1 MKKKFFV
8 LAALI
13 YSSHLHAQDSL
24 STAALDEVIVTA
36 NKSSQKQSS
45 TGKVISIISKTQIEK
60 SGARTL
66 AQLLNDQ
73 AGITINGSLN
83 NLGSNQTLYM
93 RGAGQG
99 RTLVLVD
106 GVPVYDPSLI
116 TSEFDLNLISLNE
129 VERVEICKGA
139 QSTLYGSDAVAGV
152 INIIT
157 VNNNVTRAINTRAGI
172 SFGNYG
178 ARRANA
184 QVFGK
189 KNKLEY
195 YARYSSL
202 RNTGFSSAYDSTGNN
217 NFDNDAY
224 RGQAASAGIR
234 YELMKGLSARGYI
247 QYSKY
252 KNDLDA
258 TAFTDEKDQTVSNR
272 NILTGAE
279 ISYQR
284 KRLLLFGRYQYG
296 TIARNYFNDSLDIPG
311 FTKFSTDDYSGKTQ
325 FVEFYSKLKIG
336 KNISLIQ
343 GIDYR
348 YSSMNSAFLSL
359 SSFGPFTSEFSDTSH
374 QQASVY
380 ASAIYQS
387 TNEKTSIELGG
398 RFNNHSRYGNNLTF
412 TFNPSYKINAH
423 FRVFGSVAS
432 AFKAPSLYQLY
443 SGYGNK
449 ELKPEYS
456 TNYEIGA
463 EQIHQKIRNRVV
475 YFHRDIRD
483 GLDFDNLN
491 FQYYNFYQQTVR
503 GVEIESA
510 IQPIKNLTISI
521 NYTNLSFRENAQSRI
536 SFKDTSYNYL
546 LRRPAHSANITI
558 GYQLLPSLFVSTT
571 GKHLSKR
578 YDTGGYQQ
586 ADLLLNGYFIM
597 NAYASY
603 KFLSG
608 FTLFIDIQNC
618 FDRKFFDVRGYN
630 SIPFLLQTGL
640 NWKW

>member
-8 LAALI
+8 VAALI
-13 YSSHLHAQDSL
+13 YSSHLQAQDSL

-36 NKSSQKQSS
+36 NKSSQKQST

-66 AQLLNDQ
+66 GQLLNEQ

-116 TSEFDLNLISLNE
+116 TSEFDLNLISLND

-139 QSTLYGSDAVAGV
+139 QSTLYGSDAIAGV

-157 VNNNVTRAINTRAGI
+157 INNNLKKPINIKAGF

-184 QVFGK
+184 QVYGK
-189 KNKLEY
+189 KDKLEY
-195 YARYSSL
+195 YLRYSSL
-202 RNTGFSSAYDSTGNN
+202 SNRGFSSAYDSTGRN

-224 RGQAASAGIR
+224 KGRAASAGIR
-234 YELMKGLSARGYI
+234 YEFMKGLSARGYI
-247 QYSKY
+247 QYSRY

-258 TAFTDEKDQTVSNR
+258 TAFTDEKDQTVSNK
-272 NILTGAE
+272 NLLTGAE
-279 ISYQR
+279 ISYQ
-284 KRLLLFGRYQYG
+284 KNKLILFGRYQFG

-311 FTKFSTDDYSGKTQ
+311 FTKFSTDDYSGRTQ
-325 FVEFYSKLKIG
+325 FAEFYSKFNVG
-336 KNISLIQ
+336 KTISLIQ
-343 GIDYR
+343 GVDYR

-387 TNEKTSIELGG
+387 TNERLSIEMGG

-412 TFNPSYKINAH
+412 TFNPSYKINEQ
-423 FRVFGSVAS
+423 FRVFGSIAS

-443 SGYGNK
+443 SAYGNG

-456 TNYEIGA
+456 TNYEVGI
-463 EQIHQKIRNRVV
+463 QQTHRKIRNRVV

-491 FQYYNFYQQTVR
+491 FQYYNFYQQDVR
-503 GVEIESA
+503 GIELESVL
-510 IQPIKNLTISI
+510 QPVKNLTISL
-521 NYTNLSFRENAQSRI
+521 NYTHLAFSEKSQSRT
-536 SFKDTSYNYL
+536 SFKDTAYNYL
-546 LRRPAHSANITI
+546 LRRPAHSANIII
-558 GYQLLPSLFVSTT
+558 GYQVLPSLFVSTT
-571 GKHLSKR
+571 GKYVSKR

-586 ADLLLNGYFIM
+586 ADLLLNDYFIV
-597 NAYASY
+597 NAYAEY

-608 FTLFIDIQNC
+608 CRLFIDVQNC
-618 FDRKFFDVRGYN
+618 FNHTFFDVRGYN
-630 SIPFLLQTGL
+630 SIPFLIQSGFSF
-640 NWKW
+640 NW